1 MILNIA
7 SIFIFI
13 FVAFNLFYHAHCPLW
28 LKICGT
34 LFLFLVSM
42 KYQIYSILGGAFF
55 APQMP
60 RELIIFLEAMY
71 GSLLLLF
78 FLLLFWDIYLLG
90 NWLLAKAGFPI
101 PKRLPTGLVK
111 GGLCVL
117 ALALGIFGVWQA
129 IKVPSVRNV
138 DMRIADLPPSLE
150 GFSIAQLSDLHVGPL
165 LKKDWLAEVVSKTN
179 ALEADLIALTGDYV
193 DGRLNEIGQEL
204 APLANL
210 HAKYGV
216 FGVTGNHEYYWNA
229 REWTEALRNLGIRIL
244 DNEHEAISVNENKLI
259 VAGIPDL
266 AASRFGLSEPDLDKA
281 LKDAPEGLRL
291 LLAHQP
297 KIFRESIKKA
307 DIQLSGHTHG
317 GIMFFIQPLIA
328 RFNNGFVAGLY
339 LRDNKNLYVS
349 SGTGLWNGF
358 SCRVGVPAEIT
369 HIILR
374 KA

>member
-1 MILNIA
+1 MFL
-7 SIFIFI
+7 
-13 FVAFNLFYHAHCPLW
+13 FVA
-28 LKICGT
+28 
-34 LFLFLVSM
+34 SM
-42 KYQIYSILGGAFF
+42 KYQIYNILGGAFF
-55 APQMP
+55 APQMS

-71 GSLLLLF
+71 GS
-78 FLLLFWDIYLLG
+78 FLLLFLLLLLWDIYLAG

-101 PKRLPTGLVK
+101 SKNVPAGLIK

-117 ALALGIFGVWQA
+117 ALILGAYGVWQG

-138 DMRIADLPPSLE
+138 EMRIANLPPSLE
-150 GFSIAQLSDLHVGPL
+150 GFSIAQLSDLHIGPL
-165 LKKDWLAEVVSKTN
+165 LKKDWLEEVVKRTN
-179 ALEADLIALTGDYV
+179 ALKVDLIALTGDYI
-193 DGRLNEIGQEL
+193 DGRVSEIGKEL

-229 REWTEALRNLGIRIL
+229 AEWTEALKNLGIRML
-244 DNEHEAISVNENKLI
+244 QNEHEVINVNNDKLV

-266 AASRFGLSEPDLDKA
+266 AAEKFGLPEPDLEQTFR
-281 LKDAPEGLRL
+281 DAPESLRV

-297 KIFRESIKKA
+297 KIFQKAMTEA

-328 RFNNGFVAGLY
+328 VFNNGFVSGLY
-339 LRDNKNLYVS
+339 SGDNKNLYVS

-369 HIILR
+369 HITLCR
-374 KA
+374 A